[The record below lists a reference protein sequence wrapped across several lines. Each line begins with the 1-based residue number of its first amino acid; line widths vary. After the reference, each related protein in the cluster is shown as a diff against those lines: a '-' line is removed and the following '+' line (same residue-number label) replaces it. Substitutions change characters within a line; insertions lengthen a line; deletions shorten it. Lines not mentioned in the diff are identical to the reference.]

1 MAKKSFPYKTQNGG
15 EISEGVWVDKF
26 GDLVHVRPMPSN
38 PKYDWEYNG
47 SISFNISSYYGLRSY
62 SQNLVCKL
70 KDTRQAA
77 AFLEKLAQPQP
88 SRTPKKGIV
97 SRVIRDIKETV
108 QLVKN
113 DRCPEPLL

>member
-1 MAKKSFPYKTQNGG
+1 M
-15 EISEGVWVDKF
+15 
-26 GDLVHVRPMPSN
+26 HSN

-88 SRTPKKGIV
+88 SHTELQKRQERESIIQFAQHQMSPAYNPPYK
-97 SRVIRDIKETV
+97 
-108 QLVKN
+108 
-113 DRCPEPLL
+113 P